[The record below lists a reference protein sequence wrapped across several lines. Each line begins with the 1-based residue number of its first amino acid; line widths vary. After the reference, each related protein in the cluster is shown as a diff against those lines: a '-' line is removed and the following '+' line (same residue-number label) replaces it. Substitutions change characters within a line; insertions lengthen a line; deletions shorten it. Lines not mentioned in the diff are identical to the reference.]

1 MESKWTTFSEIN
13 PEHEYC
19 AFANVG
25 ERKSVWTFF
34 SAAMRARKMAQ
45 EMKTTKGII
54 GLRGR
59 LGFLNREV
67 AVVGVFENEDVLN
80 EFAHTGQHAKC
91 MEETKSMLKV
101 MKTAKWSVFGSS
113 LPPTIEDAI
122 ARTRNK

>member
-1 MESKWTTFSEIN
+1 MPETKWTTFSEVN
-13 PEHEYC
+13 PEREYC

-34 SAAMRARKMAQ
+34 TTAMRARKMAQ

-67 AVVGVFENEDVLN
+67 AIVGVFENEDVLN
-80 EFAHTGQHAKC
+80 EFAHSG
-91 MEETKSMLKV
+91 
-101 MKTAKWSVFGSS
+101 
-113 LPPTIEDAI
+113 
-122 ARTRNK
+122 